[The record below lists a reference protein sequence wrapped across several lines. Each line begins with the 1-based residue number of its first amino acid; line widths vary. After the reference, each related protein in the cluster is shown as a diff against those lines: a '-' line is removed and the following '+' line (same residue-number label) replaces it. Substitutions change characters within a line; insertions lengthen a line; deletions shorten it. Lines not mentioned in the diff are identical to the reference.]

1 MRRDAFRVPR
11 HPSSVGLARLRVCR
25 HLAVCGHE
33 TGSEA
38 ADAALLVV
46 SELVTNAVRHGPVL
60 EREVEIAVTALYD
73 GSCLV
78 EVCDESTTVPRP
90 RPTNRG
96 QDGHEESGRGLCLVG
111 ALSEA
116 WGVARH
122 RDGRGKTV
130 WALLPSPAPSAAT
143 HSEVCALSHA
153 DTGTAMR

>member
-1 MRRDAFRVPR
+1 VRRDAFRVPR

-33 TGSEA
+33 TGGEA

-60 EREVEIAVTALYD
+60 EREVEIAVTALSD

-78 EVCDESTTVPRP
+78 EVRDESTAMPRP
-90 RPTNRG
+90 SSTTGG
-96 QDGHEESGRGLCLVG
+96 QDESGRGLHLVG
-111 ALSEA
+111 ALAEA

-130 WALLPSPAPSAAT
+130 WALLPSPAPPRET
-143 HSEVCALSHA
+143 HHEVCALSHSDA
-153 DTGTAMR
+153 ATAAR

>member
-60 EREVEIAVTALYD
+60 EREVEIAVTALHD

-78 EVCDESTTVPRP
+78 EVRDESTTVPHVRP
-90 RPTNRG
+90 ANDG
-96 QDGHEESGRGLCLVG
+96 QGEQEESGRGLSLVG
-111 ALSEA
+111 ALAEA

-130 WALLPSPAPSAAT
+130 WALLPSPAPPRAT

-153 DTGTAMR
+153 DIGTAVR